1 MKAAPQKR
9 ASKPASQSRVRISKE
24 VKKAISRFIKRTE
37 KIVRSVSPQAT
48 IVVPKP
54 TIAEKKPQTAS
65 ELPSV
70 HSRKCEGKTQI
81 PIPQFRG
88 TALDR

>member
-9 ASKPASQSRVRISKE
+9 TSKPAIRISKE

-54 TIAEKKPQTAS
+54 PTAEKKPRTA
-65 ELPSV
+65 SV
-70 HSRKCEGKTQI
+70 HSRKCEGKAEI
-81 PIPQFRG
+81 PTPQFRG